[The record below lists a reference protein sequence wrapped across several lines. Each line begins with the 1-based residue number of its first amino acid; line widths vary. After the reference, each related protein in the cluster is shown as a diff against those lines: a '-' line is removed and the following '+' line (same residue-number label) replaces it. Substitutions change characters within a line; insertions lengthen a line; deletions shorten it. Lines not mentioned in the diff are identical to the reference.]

1 MAMRNKGIGTASFVL
16 IALVLALICFGTL
29 GLYSAKMQDTRVDQ
43 AISASKAYHE
53 AISEL
58 EIKRL
63 RMERGEEPF
72 QESVTIPIDDNRVL
86 QVLLVNEA
94 GGVQIKNQTIESKAD
109 WIEDTHIPVWDGKE
123 K

>member
-1 MAMRNKGIGTASFVL
+1 
-16 IALVLALICFGTL
+16 
-29 GLYSAKMQDTRVDQ
+29 
-43 AISASKAYHE
+43 
-53 AISEL
+53 
-58 EIKRL
+58 
-63 RMERGEEPF
+63 MERGEEPF